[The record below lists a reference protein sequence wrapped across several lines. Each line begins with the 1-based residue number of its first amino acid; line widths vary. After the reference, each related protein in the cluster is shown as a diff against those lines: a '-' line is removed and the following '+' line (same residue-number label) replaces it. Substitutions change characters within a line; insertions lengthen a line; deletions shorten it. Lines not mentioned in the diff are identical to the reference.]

1 MTKRR
6 VRLVHWNAGES
17 RDRAV
22 TLRAA
27 GYIVNHAQVTPETL
41 RELRRNP
48 PDAVLI
54 DLSRI
59 PSHGRDVALGIR
71 GSNTTRHIPIVF
83 VGGDA
88 KKVAGIKKLLPD
100 AEYTTWR
107 RIRSSLKHAITHPP
121 VEPAVPA
128 SNLAGYSGTPLVK
141 KLGIKAGYRISLVG
155 SPADIEKTLGA
166 MPEGVTLRR
175 RLCSADL
182 IIWFTKSRA
191 ELDRR
196 IAAMAT
202 KVGDGGMWIAWPKQ
216 ASGVSTDLT
225 QNDVRRIGLANGLVD
240 YKICAIDATWSGLKF
255 ARRKAERR

>member
-6 VRLVHWNAGES
+6 LRLVHWNAGEA
-17 RDRAV
+17 REQAA

-27 GYIVNHAQVTPETL
+27 GYVVNHSDVTPETL

-48 PDAVLI
+48 PLAMVI

-59 PSHGRDVALGIR
+59 PSHGRDVALAIR
-71 GSNTTRHIPIVF
+71 GSKTTRHIPIVF
-83 VGGDA
+83 VEGDA

-107 RIRSSLKHAITHPP
+107 RIRSSLKRAISNPP
-121 VEPAVPA
+121 AEPAVPA

-141 KLGIKAGYRISLVG
+141 KLGIKAGYKVSLVG
-155 SPADIEKTLGA
+155 SPADFEETLGTL
-166 MPEGVTLRR
+166 PDGVTLRR
-175 RLCSADL
+175 RLGAADL

-191 ELDRR
+191 ELERR
-196 IAAMAT
+196 IGAMAT
-202 KVGDGGMWIAWPKQ
+202 KVGEGGMWIAWPKQ
-216 ASGVSTDLT
+216 ASGVPTDLT
-225 QNDVRRIGLANGLVD
+225 QNDVRRIGLASGLVD

-255 ARRKAERR
+255 ARRKSK